1 MEFGVAISTSRE
13 GLFYPIGF
21 ATPSSLV
28 KMAKVAEELGF
39 ECVWGNDHLTTQ
51 SYIKKRGDHPN
62 FFEPMI
68 TFSYLSAVTSKVKF
82 GTGVV
87 VGPTRNPVILAKQAI
102 TLDHLARGR
111 FILGVGL
118 GAYREEFEAFGG
130 VGNRGVMLDEMVE
143 SLTLLLSEK
152 STVSYEGKHFHFN
165 DIEMFPKP
173 LTKPFPLYVGGN
185 SPEVLRR
192 AAYYATGWI
201 PASMSLDDIQRSR
214 EKIREFAHGRGRD
227 SSKIVVA
234 PESIC
239 GIDNDPRQ
247 ARRKFAKSL
256 IFEHLLSLKKST
268 LKDISLSEDELIERN
283 FIGSPSDIIK
293 KLEPYDKAGIDQ
305 MWFDFIGDTNS
316 EVLGQMKLFAKDVMP
331 SF

>member
-28 KMAKVAEELGF
+28 KVAKEAEELGF

-51 SYIKKRGDHPN
+51 SYIKKRGDYPN

-68 TFSYLSAVTSKVKF
+68 TFSYLSAVTNKVKF

-102 TLDHLARGR
+102 TLDHLGRGR

-130 VGNRGVMLDEMVE
+130 VGNRGIMLNEMVE

-152 STVSYEGKHFHFN
+152 STVSFEGRHFHFK

-192 AAYYATGWI
+192 AGYYATGWI

-214 EKIREFAHGRGRD
+214 EKIREF
-227 SSKIVVA
+227 VVA

-256 IFEHLLSLKKST
+256 IFEHLLSLRKST
-268 LKDISLSEDELIERN
+268 LKDISLSEEELVDRN
-283 FIGSPSDIIK
+283 FIGAPSDIIK
-293 KLEPYDKAGIDQ
+293 KLEPYEKAGIDQ

-316 EVLGQMKLFAKDVMP
+316 EVLGQMKLFAKEVMP